1 MPIEYPE
8 VQNLTEQGKD
18 KYGRYRFP
26 QSLASVFKEDRFE
39 SSTAAE
45 KVVTLKNWKVRH
57 NKAVLSHS
65 KDLDR
70 SQLFMSD
77 KAIKSADEFI
87 AYYDDVANTTA
98 TSQIINKRYPGK
110 NLADLITAGPDNL
123 FNNFTDKELS
133 ILQHEASRGNLKE
146 IWNLTGDSKTAE
158 NRIQRKQLGQNIATA
173 LRNEQSLRL
182 AGTNPMGTTDL
193 IALKKQIDQAKN
205 DESMPIDERKSRVAE
220 LTTLYNKQEKLH
232 SPARIIAS
240 GRKNGYNYELPKDS
254 KGRLKVLHFDNL
266 GSIVTKDSFQ
276 EDKRQW
282 EAKQSVSDQLRDDS
296 ANPFDPSKH
305 YTRVVDVRGM
315 DSKVLSVII
324 GALEKGDHPD
334 YISEGKAFQANLAK
348 DLKIAQARFAQQ
360 SLYGVPVYE
369 EEGTSSDDEDRDSKQ
384 QITIRSDATAGEQ
397 AANFISGLNAGQNAR
412 AVGTNETASPS
423 FRLNP
428 RPQK

>member
-26 QSLASVFKEDRFE
+26 QSLASVFKEERFE

-70 SQLFMSD
+70 GQLFMSD

-110 NLADLITAGPDNL
+110 NLADLITAGSDNL

-133 ILQHEASRGNLKE
+133 ILQHEAARGNLKE

-158 NRIQRKQLGQNIATA
+158 NRNQRRQLGQNIATA

-205 DESMPIDERKSRVAE
+205 DESVPIDERKSRVAE

-232 SPARIIAS
+232 RPARIISA
-240 GRKNGYNYELPKDS
+240 GRENGYNYDLPTDA
-254 KGRLKVLHFDNL
+254 KGRLKVLHVDKL
-266 GSIVTKDSFQ
+266 GSIVTKESYQ
-276 EDKRQW
+276 EDKRLW
-282 EAKQSVSDQLRDDS
+282 EAEQSTRDEFMGES
-296 ANPFDPSKH
+296 EKPFDPSKH
-305 YTRVVDVRGM
+305 YKQVVDVRGL

-324 GALEKGDHPD
+324 GALERGDHPD

-348 DLKIAQARFAQQ
+348 DLKEARARFAQQ

-369 EEGTSSDDEDRDSKQ
+369 ERDTSDGDQDSGSKQ
-384 QITIRSDATAGEQ
+384 KIKEIRDETPGEQ
-397 AANFISGLNAGQNAR
+397 ASRFMSGFNAGQNAR
-412 AVGTNETASPS
+412 AVGTNVIASPS
-423 FRLNP
+423 SRLNP
-428 RPQK
+428 R